1 MLHELTIENLA
12 LIESLTLRPGAGFT
26 VLTGETG
33 AGKSIIID
41 ALNAV
46 LGERVGSDAIRG
58 GEKTARV
65 EAVFDAA
72 DCPRALQ
79 ALDEAGLRDG
89 DETLVILS
97 REVSSGRSSYRI
109 NRRPSTLSVL
119 QDIGRH
125 LVDIH
130 GQHEH
135 QTLFHE
141 ENHLAFLDAF
151 GGAEHLELRARY
163 AEAFG
168 RYTAALEA
176 LRQLRMDER
185 ERAQR
190 QDMLRF
196 QVREIEDARVEAS
209 EEEVLAAEKARLQH
223 AEKLREALTRARDL
237 LDGDAE
243 GAPAAL
249 AATQDAEHHVRSVA
263 RFAPDL
269 EPLAAELAVAAVS
282 LQETARSLRQMLDG
296 LDADPGRLEK
306 IETRLADLS
315 TLKRKYGDSIADV
328 LAFLDRARAEL
339 DELENLE
346 SREEQ
351 LRAEADEARR
361 RAGVLADQLSAG
373 RAKLSGQLAKAVTR
387 DLKGLGMDAPR
398 LELELSREEH
408 PDGVLSADGKR
419 YRATAR
425 GIDNARFLF
434 SANAGEALRPLSKVA
449 SGGELSRLMLVLK
462 STCTRGAEIPT
473 IVFDEVD
480 AGIGGRVAHAV
491 GEKLVGLSAG
501 AQVLCVTH
509 LPQIAR
515 LADTHIHVSKA
526 VRSGRT
532 VVSAALLDETERVAE
547 LARMLGGAETD
558 DAARGH
564 AEKMLEEAKGVR
576 EKLGANQ
583 RAG

>member
-1 MLHELTIENLA
+1 MLHELTIENFA
-12 LIESLTLRPGAGFT
+12 LVESLTLQPGPGFT

-46 LGERVGSDAIRG
+46 LGERVGADSIRG
-58 GEKTARV
+58 GETSARL
-65 EAVFDAA
+65 EAVFDAE

-79 ALDEAGLRDG
+79 ALDEAGLRDAA
-89 DETLVILS
+89 ETLVILS
-97 REVSSGRSSYRI
+97 REIVGGRSSYRV
-109 NRRPSTLSVL
+109 NRRASTLAVL
-119 QDIGRH
+119 QGIGRH

-141 ENHLAFLDAF
+141 ENHLAFVDAF
-151 GGAEHLELRARY
+151 GGPAHLELRSRY

-168 RYTAALEA
+168 RHQRALAA

-196 QVREIEDARVEAS
+196 QVAEIEAAQVEPD
-209 EEEVLAAEKARLQH
+209 EEEALGAEKARLQH
-223 AEKLREALTRARDL
+223 AEKLREALTAACDL
-237 LDGDAE
+237 LDGDVE

-249 AATQDAEHHVRSVA
+249 AATQDAEQHVRSVS
-263 RFAPDL
+263 RVDPEL
-269 EPLAAELAVAAVS
+269 EGPAEELGSAAVA
-282 LQETARSLRQMLDG
+282 LQETVRELRRYLDR
-296 LDADPGRLEK
+296 LDPDPGRLER
-306 IETRLADLS
+306 IEARLAELS
-315 TLKRKYGDSIADV
+315 ALKRKYGDSIAEV
-328 LAFLDRARAEL
+328 LAFLEEARGELAEF
-339 DELENLE
+339 ENLE
-346 SREEQ
+346 NREEQ
-351 LRAEADEARR
+351 LVAEADLARR
-361 RAGVLADQLSAG
+361 EAGELADQLSAG
-373 RAKLSGQLAKAVTR
+373 RVKLSGQLAKAVTR
-387 DLKGLGMDAPR
+387 DLKGLGMDAPL
-398 LELELSREEH
+398 LELELAREESA
-408 PDGVLSADGKR
+408 DGVLGGDGKS

-425 GIDNARFLF
+425 GIDVARFVF
-434 SANAGEALRPLSKVA
+434 SANAGESLRPLSKVA

-480 AGIGGRVAHAV
+480 AGIGGRVANAV
-491 GEKLVGLSAG
+491 GERLVGLSSG

-532 VVSAALLDETERVAE
+532 VVSAQALSGGERVAE
-547 LARMLGGAETD
+547 IARMLGGAETD
-558 DAARGH
+558 GAALGH
-564 AEKMLEEAKGVR
+564 AQKMLEEARSVR
-576 EKLGANQ
+576 NRLGANQ